1 LRIVQLQVFV
11 LAEGYSHQSRY
22 ALATKAD
29 SHSIWKENMSTRSL
43 SKCFL
48 TTAFASGVLFF
59 FTAGVA
65 VAQDYPSKPVRLIVP
80 FAAGGGSDFVGRLIG
95 VRLAEQMGQSFVV
108 DNRPGAASL
117 LGTQTAAR
125 AAPDG
130 YTLLLADSGFTINI
144 AFFKDPKYDPL
155 KDFDPISVI
164 AETPYLLIVNPG
176 LPYVASLK
184 DFIAAAKAQS
194 GKLSIGSAG
203 SGSGTHMTG
212 ELFRLRAGIDMIHVP
227 YKSVGPAIAD
237 VVGGQIQST
246 FATAPVAMPLAK
258 AGRIK
263 ILASAAPKR
272 SRLLPDIPTFAESG
286 VNDVN
291 VSNWYSVMS
300 VGGTPKPVINRLHGE
315 ITKALNSPDM
325 RERLAGSGLEPAPNT
340 PEQFRKMIAEELQR
354 WARVVKDAG
363 IKPE

>member
-1 LRIVQLQVFV
+1 M
-11 LAEGYSHQSRY
+11 
-22 ALATKAD
+22 ATK
-29 SHSIWKENMSTRSL
+29 TL
-43 SKCFL
+43 SNRVL
-48 TTAFASGVLFF
+48 TAAIAGGVLFSF
-59 FTAGVA
+59 SAGVA
-65 VAQDYPSKPVRLIVP
+65 VAQEYPTKPIRLIVP

-95 VRLAEQMGQSFVV
+95 VKLGEQMGQSVVV

-125 AAPDG
+125 AAADG

-155 KDFDPISVI
+155 KDFDPISVV
-164 AETPYLLIVNPG
+164 ADTPYILAVNPA
-176 LPYVASLK
+176 LPYATSLK
-184 DFIAAAKAQS
+184 DFIAAAKAQP

-212 ELFRLRAGIDMIHVP
+212 ELFRQRAGIEMIHVP

-246 FATAPVAMPLAK
+246 IATPPTVLPLAK

-263 ILASAAPKR
+263 ILASATPKR
-272 SRLLPDIPTFAESG
+272 SRLLPDVPTFAESG
-286 VNDVN
+286 VSDVN

-300 VGGTPKPVINRLHGE
+300 VGGTPKPVIRRLHEE
-315 ITKALNSPDM
+315 ITRAVNSPEM
-325 RERLAGSGLEPAPNT
+325 RERLAASGLEPAPNT
-340 PEQFRKMIAEELQR
+340 PEQFRKMIADELQR
-354 WARVVKDAG
+354 WARVIKDAG